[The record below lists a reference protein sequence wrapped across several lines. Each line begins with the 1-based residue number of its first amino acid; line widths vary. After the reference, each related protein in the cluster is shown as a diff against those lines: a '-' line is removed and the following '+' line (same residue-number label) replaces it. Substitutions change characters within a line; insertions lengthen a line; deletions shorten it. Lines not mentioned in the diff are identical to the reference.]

1 VSRRHAGDT
10 PDQDRTCEDA
20 LVSPTTRPPH
30 PLREV
35 TPSILQ
41 GVLLDF
47 WWDQERLWRL
57 DLPVTEVPTRE
68 LRWHLE
74 LPMWALDDSPFT
86 LTPAQVAACPRRYAG
101 QYTRT
106 LAADLRFPIHVLD
119 RPERLTVLDGM
130 HRLLKAH
137 ILGQDTVLAKK
148 VPTSRLDDIVHR

>member
-1 VSRRHAGDT
+1 VTSTAR
-10 PDQDRTCEDA
+10 
-20 LVSPTTRPPH
+20 LPH

-35 TPSILQ
+35 MPPILQ

-57 DLPVTEVPTRE
+57 DLPVTEIPTQE

-74 LPMWALDDSPFT
+74 LPMWAVDGAPFT
-86 LTPAQVAACPRRYAG
+86 LTPTQVAACPQRFTG
-101 QYTRT
+101 QYART
-106 LAADLRFPIHVLD
+106 LAADLSVPIHLLD

-137 ILGQDTVLAKK
+137 LLGHDTILAKE